1 MQIRVVSTDSAHL
14 YQFHFSRDLPVMPN
28 RLPHPR
34 QDLPIGFPVF
44 PLDRR
49 TPIRR
54 LARRVARLNRGRF
67 CVELANPV
75 SVFSKFLFELIH
87 TPGVDSIDA
96 MNRYTVQVRVA
107 CFFGLTGTARLV
119 GECVARH
126 FYPDETVDVEV
137 TEAARARHHEG
148 DLVPS
153 AAEMVV
159 SQLA

>member
-14 YQFHFSRDLPVMPN
+14 YQFHLSRDLPVMPN
-28 RLPHPR
+28 RMTHPKH
-34 QDLPIGFPVF
+34 DLPIGFPVF
-44 PLDRR
+44 PLNRR

-54 LARRVARLNRGRF
+54 LARHMARLNRGRF

-75 SVFSKFLFELIH
+75 GVFSKFLFELIH
-87 TPGVDSIDA
+87 IPGVTCVDA
-96 MNRYTVQVRVA
+96 MDRYTIQVRVA

-126 FYPDETVDVEV
+126 FYPDEPVEIEV
-137 TEAARARHHEG
+137 TEAARTRHREG

-153 AAEMVV
+153 SADMVV